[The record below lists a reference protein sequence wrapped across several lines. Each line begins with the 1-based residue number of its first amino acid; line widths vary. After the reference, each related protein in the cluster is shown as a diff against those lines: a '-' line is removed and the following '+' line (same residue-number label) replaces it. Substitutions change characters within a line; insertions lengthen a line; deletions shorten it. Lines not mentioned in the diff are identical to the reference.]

1 MCIASSTE
9 PTRKCS
15 SVATVTGVSVSDPLR
30 PAEAEVVDV
39 PGKSRYELRLDG
51 RLIGLLT
58 YRRRVG
64 GIALTHTEVVPA
76 CEGRGFG
83 SRLAEVALED
93 ARRQSLDV
101 VPLCPFIAHF
111 IERHPEYEGLVPA
124 AQRVG

>member
-1 MCIASSTE
+1 
-9 PTRKCS
+9 
-15 SVATVTGVSVSDPLR
+15 VSVSDPL
-30 PAEAEVVDV
+30 PAAEAEIVDV
-39 PGKSRYELRLDG
+39 PAKSRYELRLRG
-51 RLIGLLT
+51 RLIGLLA
-58 YRRRVG
+58 YRRRDG
-64 GIALTHTEVVPA
+64 RIAFTHTEVVPA

-124 AQRVG
+124 TQRVG